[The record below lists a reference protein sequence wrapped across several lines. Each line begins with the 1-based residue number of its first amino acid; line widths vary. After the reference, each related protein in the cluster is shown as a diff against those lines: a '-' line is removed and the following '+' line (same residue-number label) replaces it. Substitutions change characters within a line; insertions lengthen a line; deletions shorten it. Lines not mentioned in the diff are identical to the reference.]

1 MHGLVFYVKEGLL
14 FVRYWSLQNSADSYL
29 CFRLAKLYSVSYVF
43 FLYQSPS
50 SYLCTVFDYISSNVD
65 EVLSINPSAV
75 FAFGVFND
83 THSEKTLFYLIQ
95 YQDGWLAA
103 SDLFICLHNQVLYI
117 PLSRIKCTDVWKNV
131 IHQIDSQTEWL
142 LLPASLTAKFGLVF
156 VSTLENAFS

>member
-14 FVRYWSLQNSADSYL
+14 CVRYWSLQNSADSYL
-29 CFRLAKLYSVSYVF
+29 CFRLAKLYSVPYVF

-75 FAFGVFND
+75 FTFGVFND

-103 SDLFICLHNQVLYI
+103 SDLFHMFTQ
-117 PLSRIKCTDVWKNV
+117 SSS
-131 IHQIDSQTEWL
+131 IHFIITY
-142 LLPASLTAKFGLVF
+142 
-156 VSTLENAFS
+156 